1 MPHKIPLRQLY
12 LFIRC
17 VILGVGTW
25 LIVNGYAAYF
35 LIKDHLP
42 G

>member
-12 LFIRC
+12 LFVRC

-25 LIVNGYAAYF
+25 LIVNGAPVFF

-42 G
+42 L